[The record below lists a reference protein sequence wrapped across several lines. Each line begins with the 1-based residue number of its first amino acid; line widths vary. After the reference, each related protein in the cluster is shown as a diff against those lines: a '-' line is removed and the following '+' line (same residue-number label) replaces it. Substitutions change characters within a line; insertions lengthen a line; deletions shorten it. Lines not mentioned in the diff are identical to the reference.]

1 MKSKRHAKILD
12 LIAGSIID
20 TQESLLENLRD
31 CGFNMTQATISRDI
45 RELGIHKVRTDDG
58 KYRYVSM
65 RMKQSASI
73 AEKFSMIF
81 FESAKSVDHAQNIV
95 VVKCHPGMANAA
107 CAMFD
112 TAQFDE
118 VVGTL
123 SGDDTFL
130 IVSRTIET
138 AEKISEH
145 LQKLIN
151 K

>member
-1 MKSKRHAKILD
+1 MKSKRHSKILD
-12 LIAGSIID
+12 LIAGSGID
-20 TQESLLENLRD
+20 TQESLLESLRE
-31 CGFNMTQATISRDI
+31 CGFIITQATISRDI
-45 RELGIHKVRTDDG
+45 RELGIHKVRMEDG

-73 AEKFSMIF
+73 TEKFAMIF
-81 FESAKSVDHAQNIV
+81 FESAKSIDCAQNIV

-112 TAQFDE
+112 AAQLPD

-123 SGDDTFL
+123 SGDDTFF
-130 IVSRTIET
+130 IVTKSLEA
-138 AEKISEH
+138 AEKTTEQ
-145 LQKLIN
+145 LRKLLN

>member
-12 LIAGSIID
+12 LIAGSSID

-81 FESAKSVDHAQNIV
+81 FESARSVDHAQNIV
-95 VVKCHPGMANAA
+95 VIKCHPGMANAA

-112 TAQFDE
+112 AAQFDD

-130 IVSRTIET
+130 VVSRTIET